1 MKNSMR
7 EKLAQLDLRF
17 YEIEGLLQQP
27 EVTDDI
33 ANYRRITKE
42 SAEIAPVVAAF
53 NEYVQVE
60 KDIDSA
66 QEMLADPDFKAFAQ
80 EEIQCGKDR

>member
-66 QEMLADPDFKAFAQ
+66 
-80 EEIQCGKDR
+80 